1 MFYTFITMAVICGVA
16 SSLLYHRER
25 KNLGPW
31 KKLGQK
37 ERFLSLVI
45 TGMSLVFLVAAL
57 RQPGGEIVL
66 SFALEHPETLVFLW
80 PLRSHG

>member
-1 MFYTFITMAVICGVA
+1 
-16 SSLLYHRER
+16 
-25 KNLGPW
+25 
-31 KKLGQK
+31 
-37 ERFLSLVI
+37 
-45 TGMSLVFLVAAL
+45 MSLVFLVAAL